1 MRLAVKHATC
11 ISMSFITAIGVAVPE
26 YKLDQ
31 TVISAFMELL
41 AVDEEQRRKIRTVFR
56 ASAIKTR
63 HSVLADYGKAE
74 HFDFFPNPESLQPF
88 PSTARR
94 MEAYRQ
100 HAIGLSSKAVRNI
113 QAIHA
118 FDYDSITHLIT
129 VSCTGMYAPGLDID
143 LITQLPLRSSVN
155 RTCINFMGCFA
166 AINALKTAHAFC
178 QSDPKA
184 KVLIVCTELC
194 SLHFQKDFTDDNILA
209 NALFADGSAAMLVE
223 SNATTGS
230 LRIDGFY
237 SDIAHQGADAMAW
250 TIGDLGFEM
259 RLSTYVPEIL
269 GNGIQSLVAG
279 LSEKTG
285 LTPNSVAHY
294 AIHPGGKKILDVV
307 ADALQIPH
315 EKLNPCYSV
324 LRDYG
329 NMSSPTVV
337 FVLKKMI
344 EERLTCAG
352 ETIMGMAFG
361 PGLTMESILLKVV

>member
-1 MRLAVKHATC
+1 
-11 ISMSFITAIGVAVPE
+11 MSFITAIGVAVPE

-31 TVISAFMELL
+31 TVISTFMERL
-41 AVDEEQRRKIRTVFR
+41 AVDDEQKRKIRTIFR

-63 HSVLADYGKAE
+63 HSVLADYGKSD
-74 HFDFFPNPESLQPF
+74 HFDFFPNSESLHPF

-100 HAIGLSSKAVRNI
+100 HAIGLSSKAVHNI
-113 QAIHA
+113 QEYHA

-209 NALFADGSAAMLVE
+209 NALFADGSAAMLIE

-269 GNGIQSLVAG
+269 GKGIQSLVAG
-279 LSEKTG
+279 LTARTG
-285 LTPNSVAHY
+285 LPPNSITHY

-307 ADALQIPH
+307 ADALQIPQ

-329 NMSSPTVV
+329 NMSSPTIV

-344 EERLTCAG
+344 EAQLSRG

-361 PGLTMESILLKVV
+361 PGLTMESILLKVE